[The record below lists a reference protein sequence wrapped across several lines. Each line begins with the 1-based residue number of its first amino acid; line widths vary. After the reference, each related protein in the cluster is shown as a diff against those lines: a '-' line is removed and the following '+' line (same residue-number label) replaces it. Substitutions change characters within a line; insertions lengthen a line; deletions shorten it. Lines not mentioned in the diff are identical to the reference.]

1 MKRFLSFFGVMLF
14 CVVSA
19 VAQVTTSGITGK
31 VTTEGEAVIGA
42 TIQAVHVPSGTH
54 YGTTTNLSGRFDI
67 QGMRAGGPYKV
78 EISYVG
84 YETKVYN
91 DLYLQLGEALTLKV
105 NLKED
110 SKELNEIVVVGRS
123 GLDANKTGAA
133 MSINAKQIQNM
144 PSISHS
150 IADITRLNPQIN
162 VSQSG
167 AMTFAGAS
175 NRYNSFQVDGAMNN
189 DVFGLTSNGQNGGQA
204 GSQPISLETIDQIQ
218 VNVAPFDVRQS
229 GFTGGSINAITKSG
243 TNEFHGSLYGDWN
256 NQDLIGSKYK
266 MMNGK
271 NSEKYDKQHE
281 YHFGA
286 TIGGPIIKD
295 KLFFF
300 ANFEKANKSYP
311 NKYGYRSAASKL
323 TPSGANG
330 VDGWAVVDQIVNFI
344 TESST
349 KQGYTYTP
357 SLANPDIYQKS
368 TKAGLKLDW
377 NINDKHKA
385 MVSWRLNDAKQLN
398 GGSNASTFK
407 AVDQL
412 YDFVSNTNTFTAE
425 LQSRFSQSVAN
436 EFRASYVRVRD
447 HRNPKGAAPTIQIG
461 GVGNGTF
468 TLGTEYSSGANA
480 LDQDTYTFTDNLTL
494 YKGNHTFTFGTHNEF
509 YNFKNLFI
517 QNYYGCYYFNN
528 PDEFYAFANGE
539 DLKLKNYY
547 FTKANTELSNDPRW
561 AAEFGAGQ
569 LGFYVQ
575 DKWDVTD
582 KLQVTYGLRAD
593 IPLCF
598 DTPTENPTFNDYA
611 SFMHGKYSEILA
623 GYSAQ
628 MVQANNAGDIESA
641 NAYAR
646 KVYQTEQVLNRWDC
660 KTNQKMSSAPMWSP
674 RIGFRWKLDDA
685 SKYVLR
691 GGAGIF
697 TGRIP
702 FVWLSNNI
710 SNTGIQLKSYTLSK
724 SAVNG
729 MSLIWDPNKQLA
741 NTEVLTAS
749 GSQLINV
756 FDKNF
761 RFSQNA
767 RFSLGFDFRAAGI
780 DWTFD
785 GIYSKTLNDVVYRNL
800 AYDLNGKT
808 VAETYPSLSFDD
820 RPMFERQTVDYKK
833 IEGYPYRKYT
843 SSDYPAGYPD
853 DNNPSK
859 ITKIYHLSN
868 TSQGYSYSLS
878 LKAAKSFAFGLD
890 LSAAYTYTQSKSV
903 NSGSNSVAESN
914 FRYNYTHGNAN
925 EPELGYSAYN
935 IPHKIVISAF
945 YNKEYAK
952 HWNTTVGL
960 IYTGS
965 TGAPYSVYY
974 YGDLNGDGADGNDL
988 MFIPTDAQIDQMIFD
1003 SSAKYD
1009 ASGKKI
1015 SGYTA
1020 EEQTT
1025 NMKQWLA
1032 SDDYLSKHRGEYFER
1047 YAANDPF
1054 EHHFD
1059 FHFAQGFKFN
1069 TGKYVHKFELSVDI
1083 LNIGNMFNK
1092 EWGRY
1097 SSAAGSASY
1106 YSPVTYKGNG
1116 KFQFLHDGDYNMH
1129 SYSDYYS
1136 RWRGQIGLKYTF

>member
-54 YGTTTNLSGRFDI
+54 YGTTTNLNGRFDI

-91 DLYLQLGEALTLKV
+91 ELYLQLGEALTLKV

-256 NQDLIGSKYK
+256 NQNLIGSKYK

-271 NSEKYDKQHE
+271 NSEKYEEQQE

-300 ANFEKANKSYP
+300 ANFEKANKTYP
-311 NKYGYRSAASKL
+311 NKYGYRSSASKL

-330 VDGWAVVDQIVNFI
+330 VDGWEVVDQIINFI
-344 TESST
+344 TESSS
-349 KQGYTYTP
+349 KQRYTYIP

-407 AVDQL
+407 AADQQ

-436 EFRASYVRVRD
+436 ELRVSYVRVRD
-447 HRNPKGAAPTIQIG
+447 HRDPIAAAPMIQIS

-468 TLGTEYSSGANA
+468 AAGTEYSSAANA
-480 LDQDTYTFTDNLTL
+480 LDQDTYTFTDNFTL

-517 QNYYGCYYFNN
+517 QNYYGCYYFNS
-528 PDEFYAFANGE
+528 PDDFYGFANG
-539 DLKLKNYY
+539 DYTKLKQYY
-547 FTKANTELSNDPRW
+547 YTCANEAVTGDPHW

-582 KLQVTYGLRAD
+582 NFQLTYGLRAD
-593 IPLCF
+593 VPLCF
-598 DTPTENPTFNDYA
+598 DTPTENPTFNNYA
-611 SFMHGKYSEILA
+611 KSMYDKYGEIAANYSNLA
-623 GYSAQ
+623 AQ
-628 MVQANNAGDIESA
+628 AYNAGDIEAA
-641 NAYAR
+641 NAYDR
-646 KVYQTEQVLNRWDC
+646 QWYETDQIRQRWDC

-691 GGAGIF
+691 GGAGVF

-710 SNTGIQLKSYTLSK
+710 SNTGIQLNSYSTN
-724 SAVNG
+724 AGVNG
-729 MSLIWDPNKQLA
+729 MTLIWNPNAQKP
-741 NTEVLTAS
+741 NTEVLKAS

-800 AYDLNGKT
+800 AYDLDGKT
-808 VAETYPSLSFDD
+808 VAETYPSLSFDN
-820 RPMFERQTVDYKK
+820 RPTFARQTTKAL
-833 IEGYPYRKYT
+833 
-843 SSDYPAGYPD
+843 AGAEAS
-853 DNNPSK
+853 N
-859 ITKIYHLSN
+859 ITNIYHLGN

-890 LSAAYTYTQSKSV
+890 LSASYTYTQSKSV
-903 NSGSNSVAESN
+903 NSGTNSVAQSN
-914 FRYNYTHGNAN
+914 FRYNYTHGNSN

-988 MFIPTDAQIDQMIFD
+988 MFIPTDAQIDQMQFKSNAKFD
-1003 SSAKYD
+1003 NN
-1009 ASGKKI
+1009 GKKI

-1020 EEQTT
+1020 EEQAT

-1106 YSPVTYKGNG
+1106 YSPVTYAKNG
-1116 KFQFLHDGDYNMH
+1116 QFQFLHDGDYNMH

>member
-1 MKRFLSFFGVMLF
+1 MKRFLSFLGVMLF

-54 YGTTTNLSGRFDI
+54 YGTTTNLNGRFDI

-256 NQDLIGSKYK
+256 NQDLIGSKFK

-271 NSEKYDKQHE
+271 NSEKYDKQQE

-300 ANFEKANKSYP
+300 ANFEKANKTYP
-311 NKYGYRSAASKL
+311 NKYGYRSTASKL
-323 TPSGANG
+323 NPSGTNG
-330 VDGWAVVDQIVNFI
+330 KDGWAVVDEIMSFI
-344 TESST
+344 TASA
-349 KQGYTYTP
+349 KQQGVNYTP

-377 NINDKHKA
+377 NINDKHKF
-385 MVSWRLNDAKQLN
+385 MLSWRLNDAKQLN

-407 AVDQL
+407 AADQQ

-447 HRNPKGAAPTIQIG
+447 HRDPIVAAPMVQIS

-468 TLGTEYSSGANA
+468 TTGTEYSSAANA

-528 PDEFYAFANGE
+528 PEDFYGFANG
-539 DLKLKNYY
+539 DYTKLKQYY
-547 FTKANTELSNDPRW
+547 YTCANVAVTGDPHW

-582 KLQVTYGLRAD
+582 NFQVTYGLRAD

-598 DTPTENPTFNDYA
+598 DTPTENPTFNNYA
-611 SFMHGKYSEILA
+611 KSMYDKYGEIAANYSNLA
-623 GYSAQ
+623 AQ
-628 MVQANNAGDIESA
+628 AYNAGDIETA
-641 NAYAR
+641 NAYDR
-646 KVYQTEQVLNRWDC
+646 KWYETDQVRQRWDC

-674 RIGFRWKLDDA
+674 RVGFRWKLDDA
-685 SKYVLR
+685 SKYVIR

-710 SNTGIQLKSYTLSK
+710 SNTGIQLSSYNTNK
-724 SAVNG
+724 GVEG
-729 MSLIWDPNKQLA
+729 MTLIWDPNKQQPNVAALA
-741 NTEVLTAS
+741 AS

-808 VAETYPSLSFDD
+808 VAETYPSLSFDN
-820 RPMFERQTVDYKK
+820 RPMFARQTTKAL
-833 IEGYPYRKYT
+833 
-843 SSDYPAGYPD
+843 AGAEAA
-853 DNNPSK
+853 N
-859 ITKIYHLSN
+859 ITNIYHLGN

-903 NSGSNSVAESN
+903 NSGSNSVAQSN
-914 FRYNYTHGNAN
+914 FRYNYTHGNSN

-988 MFIPTDAQIDQMIFD
+988 MFIPTDAQIDQMSFKAT
-1003 SSAKYD
+1003 SAY
-1009 ASGKKI
+1009 S
-1015 SGYTA
+1015 
-1020 EEQTT
+1020 EEQQKA

-1106 YSPVTYKGNG
+1106 YSPVTYAKNG
-1116 KFQFLHDGDYNMH
+1116 QFQFLHDGDYNMH